1 MLWRAL
7 GGVVA
12 GNYVDVGAQSA
23 FEDSVSRAFHE
34 HGWKGVHVEP
44 MSFYADQLR
53 NERPGDVVLQ
63 VMVGSDEG
71 IGEFFAMSG
80 TGLSTSRE
88 DLAKDYQRDGREV
101 RREVVPIVSLDK
113 VLEIVDGD
121 IHWLKIDVEGAERQV
136 LEGWQGNRRPWI
148 LVIESTKPMSQ
159 EQNHDEWEALVTSKG
174 YRFVYFDGLNR
185 FYVND
190 MHPWIE
196 DAFRVGPNVFDRFSL
211 AGTATSTFAAKL
223 KEDVVSARHNLWLIE
238 GENARLQ
245 AEQASSR
252 DSIVQLE
259 HVLLQQRIDSAERE
273 RTLLIRQTE
282 IMAGVQLEHVLL
294 QQRIDSA
301 ERERTLLI
309 RQTEIMAGADA
320 LQERLERERNAAVD
334 DVARLYADLRAIH
347 SSTSWLVTGP
357 LRSLS
362 RLVRWVIKMPTL
374 ALRRLSGKV
383 KADAGRF
390 VHGVTRRAARSPIMR
405 RLVRRVLATSPGLGM
420 RVRQLHRAS
429 VGPEVVDYRQKTLA
443 ESEVSAV
450 SQKLSEPLP
459 KGISAYARQSL
470 LRLRYA
476 ATRGKY

>member
-1 MLWRAL
+1 MTEGIISYAQNFEDVMLWRAL

-282 IMAGVQLEHVLL
+282 IMAG
-294 QQRIDSA
+294 
-301 ERERTLLI
+301 
-309 RQTEIMAGADA
+309 ADA

>member
-1 MLWRAL
+1 
-7 GGVVA
+7 
-12 GNYVDVGAQSA
+12 
-23 FEDSVSRAFHE
+23 
-34 HGWKGVHVEP
+34 
-44 MSFYADQLR
+44 
-53 NERPGDVVLQ
+53 
-63 VMVGSDEG
+63 
-71 IGEFFAMSG
+71 
-80 TGLSTSRE
+80 
-88 DLAKDYQRDGREV
+88 
-101 RREVVPIVSLDK
+101 
-113 VLEIVDGD
+113 
-121 IHWLKIDVEGAERQV
+121 
-136 LEGWQGNRRPWI
+136 
-148 LVIESTKPMSQ
+148 MSQ

-252 DSIVQLE
+252 DSI
-259 HVLLQQRIDSAERE
+259 
-273 RTLLIRQTE
+273 
-282 IMAGVQLEHVLL
+282 VQLEHVLL

>member
-1 MLWRAL
+1 MTEGIISYAQNFEDVMLWRAL

-121 IHWLKIDVEGAERQV
+121 IHWLKIDVEGAERQG

-252 DSIVQLE
+252 DSI
-259 HVLLQQRIDSAERE
+259 
-273 RTLLIRQTE
+273 
-282 IMAGVQLEHVLL
+282 VQLEHVLL